1 MNLWPGTP
9 APLGAT
15 WDGAGVNFALFSE
28 HADGVE
34 LCLFDDENGQTLVP
48 LTESTG
54 WVWHACVPGIGP
66 GQRYGF
72 RVHGPEEPRRGH
84 RFNPAKLVFDPLA
97 RAIDG
102 DVHWGEEV
110 FGYKVGAPESDLTI
124 SESDSAP
131 YVPKAVVID
140 DSFYWEDDT
149 PPNTP
154 WHETVIYEAHVRGFT
169 IQHPEIPAEL
179 RGTYAVSRTRR
190 P

>member
-54 WVWHACVPGIGP
+54 WVWHAYVPGIGP

-84 RFNPAKLVFDPLA
+84 RFNPAKLVFDL
-97 RAIDG
+97 RASNRRRRSLG
-102 DVHWGEEV
+102 RG
-110 FGYKVGAPESDLTI
+110 GLRLQGGGAGIGPDDLR
-124 SESDSAP
+124 A
-131 YVPKAVVID
+131 
-140 DSFYWEDDT
+140 
-149 PPNTP
+149 
-154 WHETVIYEAHVRGFT
+154 
-169 IQHPEIPAEL
+169 
-179 RGTYAVSRTRR
+179 TRHLTFPR
-190 P
+190 LW